1 MPVSYTHLD
10 YDGLERIG
18 SVRSC
23 RTYYTYFAREFD
35 AVYVHYGQST
45 FAKPYLKNVDNING
59 LDAVGDLAFYR
70 TKDKKSPHNAYT
82 SGGRITASIE
92 KLGYTQSYA
101 SSYKGHY
108 LFARDGREA
117 SLTERPGVMDA
128 GTVKTGYIM
137 NQAYF
142 VYDLSLIHI
151 FYRRTPGVFGSPGV
165 EAAYLYSVC
174 AGDDGRGI

>member
-1 MPVSYTHLD
+1 M
-10 YDGLERIG
+10 
-18 SVRSC
+18 RSC

-35 AVYVHYGQST
+35 AVYVHFGQST
-45 FAKPYLKNVDNING
+45 FAKPYLKNVDHING
-59 LDAVGDLAFYR
+59 LDAIGDLAFYR

-82 SGGRITASIE
+82 SGDRITASIE

-101 SSYKGHY
+101 PSYKGHY

-128 GTVKTGYIM
+128 GTAKTGYIM

-142 VYDLSLIHI
+142 VYDL
-151 FYRRTPGVFGSPGV
+151 RTGFTTVTST
-165 EAAYLYSVC
+165 AASI
-174 AGDDGRGI
+174 RGMKGLLR